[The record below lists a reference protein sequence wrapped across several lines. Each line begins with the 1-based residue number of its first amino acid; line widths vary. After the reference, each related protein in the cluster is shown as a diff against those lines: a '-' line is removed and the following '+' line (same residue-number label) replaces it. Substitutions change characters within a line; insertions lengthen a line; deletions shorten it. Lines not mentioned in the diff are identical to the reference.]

1 MHIQVFKSADSQ
13 SSFPAVCANIV
24 HFLNAVDL
32 AGVLQILPGRR
43 VSFCNF
49 LLQNNC
55 ARAPRPQTEKQV
67 N

>member
-1 MHIQVFKSADSQ
+1 MHIQVSKSANSQ

-24 HFLNAVDL
+24 HFLNAVGL

-43 VSFCNF
+43 VGFCNF
-49 LLQNNC
+49 LLQNKR
-55 ARAPRPQTEKQV
+55 AGAPRPQTEKQV